1 MPEKMRQLFDRFLL
15 IGLLGLILTTIW
27 KPANRLATIILCL
40 INIIVIGVFVAL
52 ILLGLMVLVLSQ

>member
-27 KPANRLATIILCL
+27 KPANPVGNDHLMPDQYHRDR
-40 INIIVIGVFVAL
+40 VFVP
-52 ILLGLMVLVLSQ
+52 